1 MWDRCSSLA
10 STSSDADAA
19 ACILWTLAN
28 AISTTSARSRTGASA
43 IALAAGL
50 QTLACA
56 VAYSAGSVLAAS
68 PFITAAVKLTLTDAN
83 AFSAGRVLATGSY
96 IATAAKLTLAC
107 YITTAMELAIRF
119 RRSYAKGF
127 PSDIRALRATT
138 LSLLV
143 DNVFFVNCK
152 LICRGQ
158 LFPVS
163 LTRNIRNRNDLFNR
177 DIDVYS
183 SLDGSGLSITIIEA
197 QIGHK

>member
-1 MWDRCSSLA
+1 ML
-10 STSSDADAA
+10 T
-19 ACILWTLAN
+19 
-28 AISTTSARSRTGASA
+28 
-43 IALAAGL
+43 AG
-50 QTLACA
+50 
-56 VAYSAGSVLAAS
+56 
-68 PFITAAVKLTLTDAN
+68 PFITTAVKLTLTDAN

-143 DNVFFVNCK
+143 DNVFFVNCT

-177 DIDVYS
+177 DIDVYIHL